1 MKKSELVKI
10 SKDFFI
16 STTSRAIQTAL
27 FKYLPFL
34 GLPML
39 RGFTERLIL
48 IMVEKMADFTEL
60 KTFFLYTDFRISK
73 EGSDYVKAKY
83 EYDKNPSEENLN
95 ALKNAFDKFVRL

>member
-1 MKKSELVKI
+1 MKTSDLVSI
-10 SKDFFI
+10 ARDFFI
-16 STTSRAIQTAL
+16 STLSRAIQTAL

-34 GLPML
+34 GLPIL

-73 EGSDYVKAKY
+73 EGSEYVKAKC

-95 ALKNAFDKFVRL
+95 ALKNAFDKFIRL